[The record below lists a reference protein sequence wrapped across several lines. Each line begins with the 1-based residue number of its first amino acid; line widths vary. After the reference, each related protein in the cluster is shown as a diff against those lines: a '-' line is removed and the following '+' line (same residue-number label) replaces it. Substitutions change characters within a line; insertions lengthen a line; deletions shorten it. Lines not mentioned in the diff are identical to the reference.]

1 MKRKATL
8 PKHISDGI
16 LLAIEDLKK
25 AEKSKQ
31 YSIDMSLWHR
41 RWHGDST
48 CSVCFAGSVMA
59 FSLGAEADEETYPWD
74 FSDPTQRKLEALNYA
89 RMGSISVAVGTWYSR
104 VSKAKLE
111 AADKLDF
118 DPVDY
123 TEDPAKFKRQMRSV
137 AKKLAQIGL

>member
-41 RWHGDST
+41 PRPRDST
-48 CSVCFAGSVMA
+48 CAVCFAGSVMA
-59 FSLGAEADEETYPWD
+59 FSLGVEADEETYPWD
-74 FSDPTQRKLEALNYA
+74 FSEPTQRKLEALNYA
-89 RMGSISVAVGTWYSR
+89 RMGNISLAVGLWYS
-104 VSKAKLE
+104 
-111 AADKLDF
+111 LDF
-118 DPVDY
+118 NPVDY
-123 TEDPAKFKRQMRSV
+123 TEDPAKFKRQMRNV